1 MRNLRMKIGLNMT
14 TGVMSVVGKKTLYK
28 VTILVIL
35 GLVCFKESEFQEFT
49 FLIFQ
54 CLAIIWKLGQRKIN
68 SGQQKQL
75 TLPAG
80 KCFPFLVKRKTL
92 SYLY

>member
-1 MRNLRMKIGLNMT
+1 MPCL
-14 TGVMSVVGKKTLYK
+14 
-28 VTILVIL
+28 
-35 GLVCFKESEFQEFT
+35 FQGNQIPGIHFPY
-49 FLIFQ
+49 FPI
-54 CLAIIWKLGQRKIN
+54 LAIIRKLGQRKIN
-68 SGQQKQL
+68 FGQQKQL